1 MTAAYVPDRGDLVWL
16 EFTPQTG
23 SEQAGRR
30 PALVI
35 SPRAYN
41 AKVGLALF
49 CPVTSRVKG
58 YPFEVAL
65 PEGSGVAGVV
75 LADQLKSLD
84 WRARKAKLIERASAD
99 VLAMVTARILPTV
112 SRWTKATVKVNGNDV
127 KTAFLNSVGDGNVIL
142 SKAQSSGVHSGDAL
156 QVWVNSTLVAQG
168 TVG

>member
-1 MTAAYVPDRGDLVWL
+1 MTVAYVPDRGDLVWL

-49 CPVTSRVKG
+49 CPITSRVKG

-65 PEGSGVAGVV
+65 PEGNGVVGVV

-84 WRARKAKLIERASAD
+84 WRARKAKLIQSASYE
-99 VLAMVTARILPTV
+99 VLAMVTARILPLLIPDNA
-112 SRWTKATVKVNGNDV
+112 ATP
-127 KTAFLNSVGDGNVIL
+127 
-142 SKAQSSGVHSGDAL
+142 
-156 QVWVNSTLVAQG
+156 
-168 TVG
+168 